1 MPKVNGQSLQPIV
14 AKRSTRRK
22 PRFIKDQNVECVDV
36 KLKNSLSFSDEDLVN
51 TGEPVSYK
59 AETN

>member
-14 AKRSTRRK
+14 VKRSTRRK

-51 TGEPVSYK
+51 TEEPIS
-59 AETN
+59 